1 MTRRFPIDPD
11 EAEQAAERLEQ
22 EASRRTRRRPAD
34 KRWKR
39 PVNDKAQRPDIG
51 ASSQGDSPDG
61 IPRRRI

>member
-22 EASRRTRRRPAD
+22 EASRRTRKRPAD

-39 PVNDKAQRPDIG
+39 PVSDKSPRPDIG
-51 ASSQGDSPDG
+51 ASSPGDSPDG
-61 IPRRRI
+61 IPQRSV

>member
-11 EAEQAAERLEQ
+11 EAEQAAEELEQ
-22 EASRRTRRRPAD
+22 EAPRRTRRRPSD

-39 PVNDKAQRPDIG
+39 PVSDKSPRPDIG
-51 ASSQGDSPDG
+51 ASLTGDSPDG